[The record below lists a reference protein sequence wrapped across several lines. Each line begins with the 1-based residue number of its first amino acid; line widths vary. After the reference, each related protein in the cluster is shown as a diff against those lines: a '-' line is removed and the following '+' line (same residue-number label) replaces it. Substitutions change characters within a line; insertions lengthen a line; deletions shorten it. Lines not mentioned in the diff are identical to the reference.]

1 MLVGDVLKAKGRRL
15 IIIGPEATVEEA
27 LALFVEHNIGALPVA
42 EATGELLGIF
52 TERDVI
58 LGNHYD
64 FERFHHKLIKE
75 VETPNPVT
83 CSPKAT
89 LAEAITKMAK
99 HHVGQ
104 LPVVEGSNLVG
115 LISVGDLIEALHA
128 QVEAENQHLM
138 NYLHGRS

>member
-1 MLVGDVLKAKGRRL
+1 MLVGDVLKAKAQPL
-15 IIIGPEATVEEA
+15 ISIGPEATVEEA
-27 LALFVEHNIGALPVA
+27 LGLFVKHNIGALPVA
-42 EATGELLGIF
+42 GATGDLLGIF

-58 LGNHYD
+58 CGDHRE
-64 FERFHHKLIKE
+64 FAQFHHRLIKD
-75 VETPNPVT
+75 VETRNPVT

-89 LAEAITKMAK
+89 LAEAMSKMAK

-104 LPVVEGSNLVG
+104 LPVVEGSELVG
-115 LISVGDLIEALHA
+115 LILVGDLIEALHS

>member
-1 MLVGDVLKAKGRRL
+1 MLVDDVLKAKGRR
-15 IIIGPEATVEEA
+15 IISIGPEATVEEA

-42 EATGELLGIF
+42 GATEEPLRIF
-52 TERDVI
+52 TERDEI
-58 LGNHYD
+58 LGDHYD
-64 FERFHHKLIKE
+64 VERFHHKFIKE

-83 CSPKAT
+83 CSPKAN
-89 LAEAITKMAK
+89 LAEAMSKMAK

-104 LPVVEGSNLVG
+104 LPVVDDSKLVG
-115 LISVGDLIEALHA
+115 LISVVDLTKALHA

>member
-1 MLVGDVLKAKGRRL
+1 M
-15 IIIGPEATVEEA
+15 
-27 LALFVEHNIGALPVA
+27 
-42 EATGELLGIF
+42 
-52 TERDVI
+52 I

-104 LPVVEGSNLVG
+104 LPVVDGSNLVG
-115 LISVGDLIEALHA
+115 LISVGDLIERF
-128 QVEAENQHLM
+128 M
-138 NYLHGRS
+138 CRSRPKTST

>member
-15 IIIGPEATVEEA
+15 IFIGPEATVEEA

-42 EATGELLGIF
+42 GASGELLGIF

-75 VETPNPVT
+75 VETPQARHLQP
-83 CSPKAT
+83 
-89 LAEAITKMAK
+89 
-99 HHVGQ
+99 
-104 LPVVEGSNLVG
+104 EG
-115 LISVGDLIEALHA
+115 
-128 QVEAENQHLM
+128 
-138 NYLHGRS
+138 YLGRSHHQDGQTPRRSVASGRWQQPCRVDFRR